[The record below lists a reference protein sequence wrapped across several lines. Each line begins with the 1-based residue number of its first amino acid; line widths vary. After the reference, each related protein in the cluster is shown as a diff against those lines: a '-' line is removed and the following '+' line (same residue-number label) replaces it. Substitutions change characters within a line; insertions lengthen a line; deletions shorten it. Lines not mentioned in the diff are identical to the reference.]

1 MVHPSTV
8 RELIKKLQTLDPNT
22 EIGVSHPNHDYCQ
35 SSTYERI
42 SIEERTVWKT
52 HCNGW
57 TVVHNCENLAP
68 GDETKKVLVIS

>member
-8 RELIKKLQTLDPNT
+8 RELIEKLQTLDPNT

-52 HCNGW
+52 HRNGW
-57 TVVHNCENLAP
+57 TVVYDEDNLAP
-68 GDETKKVLVIS
+68 DDVTKRVLVIS